1 LCRSEKLV
9 GASRDV
15 LHEMCFSKGQNWSHL
30 PVARKRGV
38 GVYKREMLAATG
50 QKPTYRKRLYIDYN
64 IPTFTN
70 TDKFFDILMANNAI
84 LFDSEEV
91 VYE

>member
-1 LCRSEKLV
+1 
-9 GASRDV
+9 
-15 LHEMCFSKGQNWSHL
+15 
-30 PVARKRGV
+30 
-38 GVYKREMLAATG
+38 MLAATG